1 MRHVSMT
8 IDGEA
13 VDTADR
19 VEVLNPATEDVVGS
33 VPLCASDGVDDA
45 MAAAASAF
53 ATWRAVDEHER
64 RGLLAKAVD
73 EVETQLADLTQMLTL
88 EQGKTLADARLELL
102 ASLELFRYFLNEPLP
117 EVSLPPRDGDSV
129 VVTRRPIGVVAAITP
144 WNFPVH
150 LAVSKVAPAVV
161 TGNTVVLK
169 PSPFTPMTTL
179 AIGAL
184 MARHL
189 PAGVLNVISGGD
201 ELGRAMTSHRT
212 PRKISFTGSV
222 ATGKHVAASAATDLK
237 RVTLELGGNDAA
249 IVLPDA
255 DVDALVKPLFWSAFA
270 NSGQICA
277 AVKRVYVHAGA
288 YERLAR
294 GLADYAARVR
304 VGDGSDPASRLGP
317 VNNRPQFERVL
328 ELLDDA
334 VSNGA
339 TALNERVP
347 YERGYFVAPTIVVG
361 ATDEMRL
368 VDEEQFGPVLPVLPY
383 DDVDEAVARAN
394 GGRFGLSG
402 SVWGRD
408 RQRAADVAAQLDCGT
423 VWVNS
428 HLAFSPDQPISGHKW
443 SGIGVENGI
452 AGLESY
458 TELQVL
464 RGRSSHS

>member
-1 MRHVSMT
+1 MRHVLMT
-8 IDGEA
+8 VGGEA

-19 VEVLNPATEDVVGS
+19 IEVLNPATEEVVGS
-33 VPLCASDGVDDA
+33 VPLCSQAGLDEA
-45 MAAAASAF
+45 MAAAAAASVS
-53 ATWRAVDEHER
+53 WRAVNEMDR
-64 RGLLAKAVD
+64 RALLAKAVG
-73 EVETQLADLTQMLTL
+73 EVEAQLPDLTRMLTL
-88 EQGKTLADARLELL
+88 EQGKTLLDARQELL
-102 ASLELFRYFLNEPLP
+102 ASLELFRYFIQAPLP
-117 EVSLPPRDGDSV
+117 EVPLPPRDGDSV
-129 VVTRRPIGVVAAITP
+129 LVRRRPVGVVAAITP

-150 LAVSKVAPAVV
+150 LAVSKIAPAVV
-161 TGNTVVLK
+161 TGNTTVLK
-169 PSPFTPMTTL
+169 PSPFTPMTSL

-201 ELGRAMTSHRT
+201 ELGRAMTSHPT

-277 AVKRVYVHAGA
+277 AVKRIYVHADGC
-288 YERLAR
+288 ERLAH
-294 GLADYAARVR
+294 GLAEYAARVR
-304 VGDGSDPASRLGP
+304 VGDGTDPASRLGP

-328 ELLDDA
+328 DLLDEAEDG
-334 VSNGA
+334 GA
-339 TALNERVP
+339 RALNARIP
-347 YERGYFVAPTIVVG
+347 YERGYFIAPTIVVG
-361 ATDEMRL
+361 ATDETRL
-368 VDEEQFGPVLPVLPY
+368 VAEEQFGPVLPVLPY
-383 DDVDEAVARAN
+383 DDVDEAVTRAN
-394 GGRFGLSG
+394 TGHFGLSG
-402 SVWGRD
+402 SVWGGD
-408 RQRAADVAAQLDCGT
+408 TERAADVAAQLDCGT

-428 HLAFSPDQPISGHKW
+428 HLVFSPDQPISGHKW
-443 SGIGVENGI
+443 SGVGVENGT

-464 RGRSSHS
+464 RGRSAHN